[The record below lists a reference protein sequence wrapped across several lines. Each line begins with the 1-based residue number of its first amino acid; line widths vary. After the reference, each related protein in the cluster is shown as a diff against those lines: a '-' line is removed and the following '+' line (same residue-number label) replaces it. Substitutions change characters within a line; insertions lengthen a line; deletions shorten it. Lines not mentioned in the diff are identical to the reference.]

1 VIKASAVF
9 YTNQLENRVR
19 AAVKETPGP
28 ETGSQP
34 ETPVRKPW
42 HSPRLTM
49 TDLAETDAS
58 IHAATDTPIT
68 IGTSQS

>member
-9 YTNQLENRVR
+9 HTNQLENKVR
-19 AAVKETPGP
+19 AAVNETPGP

-42 HSPRLTM
+42 HAPRLTM
-49 TDLAETDAS
+49 TELASTYAVSNAGSD
-58 IHAATDTPIT
+58 IPIT
-68 IGTSQS
+68 IGTSLS